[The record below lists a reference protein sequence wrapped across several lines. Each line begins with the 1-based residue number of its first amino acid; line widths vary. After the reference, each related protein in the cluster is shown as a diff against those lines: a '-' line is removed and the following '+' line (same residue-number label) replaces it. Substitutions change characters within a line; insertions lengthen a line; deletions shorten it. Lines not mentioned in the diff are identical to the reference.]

1 MIVFDCVFPILQS
14 HANSINTIKTNITD
28 TMNIDTPSS
37 EPKSPEKPTFKLQS
51 IQVTFRVSPEMFQ
64 AIEDTSRGKN
74 MKSTDLMRL
83 AISKYVSSKPC
94 PRCGSENAPDARF
107 CSTCGQPLTDEAW
120 KGREIEEQRR
130 AEARIRLEDE
140 KLEKM
145 REEHERRFNLLLKRA
160 AENLHERDLVI
171 EELRKTD
178 KEAAKENRDE

>member
-1 MIVFDCVFPILQS
+1 
-14 HANSINTIKTNITD
+14 
-28 TMNIDTPSS
+28 MNNDTPSP

-107 CSTCGQPLTDEAW
+107 CSTCGQPLCEEAW

-130 AEARIRLEDE
+130 AEARIRIEDE

-145 REEHERRFNLLLKRA
+145 REEHEERFNLLLKRA
-160 AENLHERDLVI
+160 AEDLHKRDMLI
-171 EELRKTD
+171 EELMK
-178 KEAAKENRDE
+178 KEKETAKENGNE